1 MVKRVG
7 VLTSGGD
14 APGMNAAIRAVVRTG
29 IYHDITMLGILRG
42 YQGMVDGQARD
53 LSARNVS
60 NIIHR
65 GGTFLY
71 TARCPEFRSPEGRE
85 KALANLR
92 KWELDGLVVIG
103 GDGSFTGAIK
113 LAEIWDGKIIGVPG
127 TIDNDIYGTDFTLG
141 FDTAVNTALQN
152 IDKIRD
158 TAEAHERL
166 FLIEVMGRHAGFI
179 ALDTGIG
186 AGAEEILIPE
196 EPTDLAAIASQLLSD
211 QAKGKKSSILVVAE
225 GDDAGDA
232 NQIAAKLLELANID
246 SHVTVLGHIQR
257 GGSPTA
263 KDRILATKMGAYAID
278 ALRTGETEMMAG
290 EQAGKMQLVT
300 LKDAITLKKPC
311 DSYLQT
317 LIRIMAT

>member
-1 MVKRVG
+1 MKRVG

-14 APGMNAAIRAVVRTG
+14 APGMNAAIRAVVRNAV
-29 IYHDITMLGILRG
+29 HNDIAMVGILRG
-42 YQGMVDGQARD
+42 YQGMIDGQACD
-53 LSARNVS
+53 LSARDVS

-65 GGTFLY
+65 GGTFLHA
-71 TARCPEFRSPEGRE
+71 ARCQDFMTPEGRD
-85 KALANLR
+85 KAAANLR
-92 KWELDGLVVIG
+92 DWQLDGLVVIG
-103 GDGSFTGAIK
+103 GDGSFTGAIE
-113 LAEIWDGKIIGVPG
+113 LATIWDGKIIGVPG
-127 TIDNDIYGTDFTLG
+127 TIDNDIYGTDYTIG
-141 FDTAVNTALQN
+141 FDTAVNTALEN

-196 EPTDLAAIASQLLSD
+196 TPTDLEAIAGRLLND
-211 QAKGKKSSILVVAE
+211 RAKGKKSSILIVAE
-225 GDDAGDA
+225 GDEAGDA
-232 NQIAAKLLELANID
+232 NEIAAQLHELAGVN

-263 KDRILATKMGAYAID
+263 KDRVLATKMGAYAID
-278 ALRTGETEMMAG
+278 ALRMGETGKMVG
-290 EQAGKMQLVT
+290 EQAGKMALVP
-300 LKDAITLKKPC
+300 LQDAIGLRKSIDP
-311 DSYLQT
+311 YLET

>member
-1 MVKRVG
+1 MRRAG

-14 APGMNAAIRAVVRTG
+14 APGMNAAIRAVVRNAVH
-29 IYHDITMLGILRG
+29 HDIAMVGILRG
-42 YQGMVDGQARD
+42 YQGMVVGQARD
-53 LSARNVS
+53 LSARDVS

-71 TARCPEFRSPEGRE
+71 TARCPDFMSQEGRD
-85 KALANLR
+85 KAAANLR
-92 KWELDGLVVIG
+92 DWELDGLVIIG
-103 GDGSFTGAIK
+103 GDGSFTGATK
-113 LAEIWDGKIIGVPG
+113 LAAIWDGKIVGVPG
-127 TIDNDIYGTDFTLG
+127 TIDNDIYGTDYTIG

-179 ALDTGIG
+179 ALDTGVG

-196 EPTDLAAIASQLLSD
+196 TPTDLRVVADHLLND
-211 QAKGKKSSILVVAE
+211 RAKGKKSSILIVAE

-232 NQIAAKLLELANID
+232 NEIAAKLHELAGVE

-257 GGSPTA
+257 GGSPSA
-263 KDRILATKMGAYAID
+263 RDRILATKMGAYAID
-278 ALRTGETEMMAG
+278 ALRMGETGKMVG
-290 EQAGKMQLVT
+290 EQAGKMTLVS
-300 LKDAITLKKPC
+300 LKDAIGLRKPC